1 MNPSGEKVAKISQNN
16 EKFYWCSDEN
26 FSLDF
31 QKKQTVN
38 KCQSSMGTHNN
49 ENYLIQSRKS
59 WSTQLSAWLSYRTK
73 NHKKVGKIL

>member
-16 EKFYWCSDEN
+16 ERFYWCSDGN

-49 ENYLIQSRKS
+49 ENYLYIVEEKLINPIVGMAK
-59 WSTQLSAWLSYRTK
+59 LS
-73 NHKKVGKIL
+73 GKRS